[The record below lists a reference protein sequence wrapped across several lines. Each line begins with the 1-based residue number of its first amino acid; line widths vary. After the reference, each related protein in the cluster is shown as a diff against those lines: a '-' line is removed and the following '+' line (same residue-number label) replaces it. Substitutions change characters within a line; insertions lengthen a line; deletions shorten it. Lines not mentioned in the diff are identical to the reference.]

1 MTQTQKLKKNR
12 LKDRD
17 PTLTKPKS
25 DVVGILTAFHF
36 KFPYGKR
43 KDK

>member
-1 MTQTQKLKKNR
+1 MTQTQNSIRIDSKTET
-12 LKDRD
+12 
-17 PTLTKPKS
+17 PTLTKPES
-25 DVVGILTAFHF
+25 DVVEILTAFHF